1 MSQTAKPVDLWV
13 RRVGWLIAIWI
24 VSVTALAAAASL
36 LRLLMTL
43 CGMKG

>member
-1 MSQTAKPVDLWV
+1 MIRTAKPEDHWI

-24 VSVTALAAAASL
+24 GSVVALAAAASL